1 MDVNCPSCGTAY
13 EVEESEMGRK
23 AECEV
28 CGRLFFIARPKL
40 SSVSRKVALSS
51 GSCAFFSVSGVAGR
65 GEFLNT
71 LLKVSAPACVLV
83 LMVMI
88 VVGMLLQPSD
98 PAPYCVCSWLL
109 VSSIFSILSAPVS
122 IRRLHDIGLSGIWY
136 LIIAAFGYFPVFGL
150 IGFLLLALLDSCCI
164 SSDYYVSSGRNFS
177 ALEPIPF
184 RNYLKGINWGC
195 ILLVIVCTVRI
206 IRFYNKRQH
215 NDEVINRKVE
225 QTNAEVG
232 KKKTTKR
239 WIDKQRSL
247 SADEMILN
255 AARRRAIETIIE
267 ELKSRNGSSLEV
279 ARLEHELLK
288 LEAEA
293 GIGCARS
300 FINAFEEETGI
311 SFE

>member
-1 MDVNCPSCGTAY
+1 M
-13 EVEESEMGRK
+13 
-23 AECEV
+23 
-28 CGRLFFIARPKL
+28 
-40 SSVSRKVALSS
+40 
-51 GSCAFFSVSGVAGR
+51 
-65 GEFLNT
+65 
-71 LLKVSAPACVLV
+71 
-83 LMVMI
+83 
-88 VVGMLLQPSD
+88 
-98 PAPYCVCSWLL
+98 
-109 VSSIFSILSAPVS
+109 
-122 IRRLHDIGLSGIWY
+122 
-136 LIIAAFGYFPVFGL
+136 
-150 IGFLLLALLDSCCI
+150 LALLDSCCI

-195 ILLVIVCTVRI
+195 ILLVIFCTVRI

-225 QTNAEVG
+225 QTNAEEG

-255 AARRRAIETIIE
+255 AARRRAIEAIIE

-293 GIGCARS
+293 GIGFAGS
-300 FINAFEEETGI
+300 FINAFEESTGI

>member
-40 SSVSRKVALSS
+40 SPVSRKVALSS

-225 QTNAEVG
+225 QTNAEVD
-232 KKKTTKR
+232 KKN
-239 WIDKQRSL
+239 IQRIKEIYRKHLEKVAKGEESGDWPNEL
-247 SADEMILN
+247 SVSDFIEYAN
-255 AARRRAIETIIE
+255 A
-267 ELKSRNGSSLEV
+267 V
-279 ARLEHELLK
+279 HEDI
-288 LEAEA
+288 EA
-293 GIGCARS
+293 GLKRGDIGAR
-300 FINAFEEETGI
+300 ILRDAFESSTGI
-311 SFE
+311 SWER